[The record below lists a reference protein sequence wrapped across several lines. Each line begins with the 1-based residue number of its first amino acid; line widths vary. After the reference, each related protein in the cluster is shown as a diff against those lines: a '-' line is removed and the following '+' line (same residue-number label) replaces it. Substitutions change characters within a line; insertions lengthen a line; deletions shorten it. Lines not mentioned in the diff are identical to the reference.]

1 MFGIGMPEL
10 ILILAVALIV
20 LGPKRLPEIARTL
33 GKGLAEFRRTTDEL
47 KEEIREVEE
56 EIEHPSSSTDELKEE
71 IREVKEEIENPSS
84 STASAEESPT
94 PVQPSKQSGKHTG

>member
-56 EIEHPSSSTDELKEE
+56 EIE
-71 IREVKEEIENPSS
+71 NPSS
-84 STASAEESPT
+84 STAAAEESPT
-94 PVQPSKQSGKHTG
+94 PVPPSKQSGKPTG

>member
-10 ILILAVALIV
+10 IVILVLALIV
-20 LGPKRLPEIARTL
+20 LGPKRLPEIARSL

-47 KEEIREVEE
+47 KEEFREVEE
-56 EIEHPSSSTDELKEE
+56 EIE
-71 IREVKEEIENPSS
+71 NPSS
-84 STASAEESPT
+84 TTASTEESPT